1 MEGVLCFCYKQDKWQ
16 MDAYKFELLNCK
28 HCLPF
33 SFESHVG
40 NVSFIKGHKK
50 HVLNRSRSSPHHSSA
65 MLVTSPGTYLGI
77 YFKALKRDPRSSG
90 HKICRCRI
98 IRGIWLKRCSNIC
111 WLCSK
116 TQPVILFCLSI
127 GQEAG
132 HAVPAYQRAK
142 DSYSGSNSHQLI

>member
-1 MEGVLCFCYKQDKWQ
+1 MLHFLRVT
-16 MDAYKFELLNCK
+16 
-28 HCLPF
+28 
-33 SFESHVG
+33 
-40 NVSFIKGHKK
+40 KK

-65 MLVTSPGTYLGI
+65 MLVTSPVTYLGI

-98 IRGIWLKRCSNIC
+98 IWEIWLKRCSNIC

-132 HAVPAYQRAK
+132 HAVPAYHRTI
-142 DSYSGSNSHQLI
+142 DSYSGSNSHQLTYVPKWEEARLPIEKTHTNMGRTYKLQTDRQI